1 MKRGS
6 IAEAA
11 GEEFGSE
18 LARMLRLFVLNTVTI
33 ESVDEENNV
42 ANVTIFEGDTPIQ
55 VPLSVFN
62 IGTSNVTIVPTVGSV
77 AVIANPN
84 GDDNNPQFLW
94 FESVDKVSFK
104 RGSVSATLQVDP
116 DDESKDSISLSL
128 GESSIDVTSDLIRF
142 NGGSSIDVT
151 SDLIRFNGGSLG
163 SLVAISKLTE
173 RLNKLK
179 SELDTLQNNIATHT
193 HPAPGGTT
201 STPTFIKAK
210 ISSFSDDDY
219 ANEKIK
225 Q

>member
-18 LARMLRLFVLNTVTI
+18 LARMLRRFVLKTVTV

-55 VPLSVFN
+55 VPLSLFN

-104 RGSVSATLQVDP
+104 RGSISATLQVDP

-128 GESSIDVTSDLIRF
+128 GESSIDVTSDLIQ
-142 NGGSSIDVT
+142 
-151 SDLIRFNGGSLG
+151 FNGGSLG
-163 SLVAISKLTE
+163 ALVAIRKLTE